1 MPRYR
6 TFYHLEEYLVSNLP
20 YRTYSISLKKAQPRS
35 EEGVHKEGEETVMIK
50 LVDQEDLRVRK
61 EREGKLA
68 LEEKKA
74 GGQLHSNRLYIGL
87 DENSVLTVMQRRL
100 NLRICAAEPQQDH
113 LYCLPPQ
120 VQLLLRSVQG
130 PALNLQKTSQL

>member
-1 MPRYR
+1 M
-6 TFYHLEEYLVSNLP
+6 
-20 YRTYSISLKKAQPRS
+20 YSISLEKAEPRS

-100 NLRICAAEPQQDH
+100 NLRICAAPSAQQ
-113 LYCLPPQ
+113 LCT
-120 VQLLLRSVQG
+120 R
-130 PALNLQKTSQL
+130 AK

>member
-6 TFYHLEEYLVSNLP
+6 TFHHLEEYLVSNLP
-20 YRTYSISLKKAQPRS
+20 YRTYSISLEKAEPRS
-35 EEGVHKEGEETVMIK
+35 EEGVHKEGEETVIK
-50 LVDQEDLRVRK
+50 LVDKEDLRK

-100 NLRICAAEPQQDH
+100 NLRICAAPSAQQ
-113 LYCLPPQ
+113 LCT
-120 VQLLLRSVQG
+120 R
-130 PALNLQKTSQL
+130 AK

>member
-6 TFYHLEEYLVSNLP
+6 TFQHLEEYIVSSLQ
-20 YRTYSISLKKAQPRS
+20 YRVYSINLEKAEPRS
-35 EEGVHKEGEETVMIK
+35 DDGVHKEGEETVMIK

-87 DENSVLTVMQRRL
+87 DENSALTVMQRRL
-100 NLRICAAEPQQDH
+100 NLRICAAPSAQQ
-113 LYCLPPQ
+113 LCT
-120 VQLLLRSVQG
+120 R
-130 PALNLQKTSQL
+130 AK

>member
-6 TFYHLEEYLVSNLP
+6 TFQYLEEYIVSSLQ
-20 YRTYSISLKKAQPRS
+20 YRVYSINLEKAEPRS
-35 EEGVHKEGEETVMIK
+35 EEGVHKEGEETVIK
-50 LVDQEDLRVRK
+50 LVDKEDLRK
-61 EREGKLA
+61 EREEKLA

-100 NLRICAAEPQQDH
+100 NLRICAAPSAQQ
-113 LYCLPPQ
+113 LCT
-120 VQLLLRSVQG
+120 R
-130 PALNLQKTSQL
+130 AK

>member
-6 TFYHLEEYLVSNLP
+6 AFQHLEEYLVSNLP
-20 YRTYSISLKKAQPRS
+20 YRTYSISLEKAEPRS
-35 EEGVHKEGEETVMIK
+35 EEGVHKEGEETVIK
-50 LVDQEDLRVRK
+50 LVDQEDLRK

-100 NLRICAAEPQQDH
+100 NLRICAAPSAE
-113 LYCLPPQ
+113 
-120 VQLLLRSVQG
+120 QLCTR
-130 PALNLQKTSQL
+130 AK

>member
-1 MPRYR
+1 MR
-6 TFYHLEEYLVSNLP
+6 SNL
-20 YRTYSISLKKAQPRS
+20 SLQVKATDILAECDKLRDITLPDL
-35 EEGVHKEGEETVMIK
+35 GVLLEDKEGEETVIK
-50 LVDQEDLRVRK
+50 LVDKEDLRK
-61 EREGKLA
+61 EREEKLA

>member
-6 TFYHLEEYLVSNLP
+6 TFQHLEEYLVSNLP
-20 YRTYSISLKKAQPRS
+20 YRTYSISLKKAEPRS

-100 NLRICAAEPQQDH
+100 NLRICAAP
-113 LYCLPPQ
+113 
-120 VQLLLRSVQG
+120 SVQ
-130 PALNLQKTSQL
+130 QLCTRAK

>member
-6 TFYHLEEYLVSNLP
+6 AFQHLEEYLVSNLP
-20 YRTYSISLKKAQPRS
+20 YRTYSISLEKAEPRS
-35 EEGVHKEGEETVMIK
+35 EEGVHKEGEETVIK
-50 LVDQEDLRVRK
+50 LVDQEDLRK

-100 NLRICAAEPQQDH
+100 NLRICAAPSAQQ
-113 LYCLPPQ
+113 LCT
-120 VQLLLRSVQG
+120 R
-130 PALNLQKTSQL
+130 AK